1 MPLRLIAGP
10 QGRLAVD
17 DAPGAGTEPPV
28 VFLHC
33 DAGSHGQWR
42 EALAHL
48 RPARRAVAFDFRG
61 SGRSAPAADG
71 DYGHDGR
78 AADIGAVLGALALD
92 QCVLVGHSGGAI
104 TALHYAARHADRVR
118 ALLLVDP
125 AADGRQFPEAQR
137 RQLLEQ
143 LAGPNYRAVLR
154 DYYTSI
160 AGPDAATRARIL
172 QDAEATPQA
181 TVLGSFR
188 TLSEYDPRP
197 ALADYRGRRL
207 SLVTDLGDN
216 PAALHR
222 LDPTLP
228 VRRLHTMGHWPQLD
242 DPAGFHRILDEF
254 LA

>member
-1 MPLRLIAGP
+1 
-10 QGRLAVD
+10 
-17 DAPGAGTEPPV
+17 
-28 VFLHC
+28 
-33 DAGSHGQWR
+33 
-42 EALAHL
+42 
-48 RPARRAVAFDFRG
+48 
-61 SGRSAPAADG
+61 
-71 DYGHDGR
+71 
-78 AADIGAVLGALALD
+78 
-92 QCVLVGHSGGAI
+92 VGHSGGAVS
-104 TALHYAARHADRVR
+104 ALHYAARHPDRVE

-137 RQLLEQ
+137 RQLLDQ
-143 LAGPNYRAVLR
+143 LAGPDYRSVLR

-160 AGPDAATRARIL
+160 AGANAATRARIL
-172 QDAEATPQA
+172 HDADATPQA

-197 ALADYRGRRL
+197 ALAGYRGRRL

-228 VRRLHTMGHWPQLD
+228 IRRLHTSGHWPHLD
-242 DPAGFHRILDEF
+242 DPAGFYRMLDEF